1 MAMNILGRAFVLVV
15 AMALTACG
23 GGSSSSS
30 SGTGGGAGGVV
41 VGGSGGSSSPDGNGS
56 SGSGTGSSGDSGTG
70 GSGTGGSG
78 SGTGSGGDSG
88 TGGSGSGTGSG
99 GDSGTGGSGS
109 GTGSGGDSGTGGSGS
124 GTGSG
129 GDSGTGGSG
138 SGTGSGGDSGT
149 GGSGGGTGAGSGG
162 DSSASGPGDSG
173 GVGSGGT
180 GASAASVAV
189 GVADGF
195 GSVIM
200 NGVRF
205 NVDTAHV
212 VTEDAM
218 SLQLGMTA
226 SVRGVIDAG
235 MATGTATEILSIP
248 ELRGL
253 ISKIDVAAGQM
264 EVMGVVVSVDEATA
278 FAGGAALSDL
288 SVGAMVQVYAL
299 PNGPGRM
306 RATRIEISTAGAH
319 TRIRGAIQNLNTT
332 ARTFR
337 VEGLTVNYAA
347 ADFAGGLTS
356 SALAE
361 GMAVYVR
368 ASGSPSLG
376 VLTATQ
382 LYRGHTLPTQSAA
395 PVTLLGMVTDYVALR
410 SFSLQGVPVDASAAQ
425 VTGGLA
431 TAIGNG
437 VKLDVTGTMT
447 NGVLVASKVRIRNV
461 PGTGG
466 PVSFNVIGV
475 VAQFKSAAN
484 FRVNGQ
490 PINASG
496 QGVAFVSGSAAD
508 LRNGVKVNIK
518 GDHVVEGV
526 LQATEVRFE

>member
-1 MAMNILGRAFVLVV
+1 MAMNMLGRAFVLVV

-56 SGSGTGSSGDSGTG
+56 GGSDGSGTGGAGSGTG
-70 GSGTGGSG
+70 GSGTG
-78 SGTGSGGDSG
+78 DSG
-88 TGGSGSGTGSG
+88 TGTGSS
-99 GDSGTGGSGS
+99 GDGSS
-109 GTGSGGDSGTGGSGS
+109 
-124 GTGSG
+124 
-129 GDSGTGGSG
+129 
-138 SGTGSGGDSGT
+138 
-149 GGSGGGTGAGSGG
+149 GGTGAGSGG

-278 FAGGAALSDL
+278 FAGVAALSDL

-425 VTGGLA
+425 VTGGRA

-475 VAQFKSAAN
+475 VAQFKSVAN

-526 LQATEVRFE
+526 LQATDVRFE

>member
-1 MAMNILGRAFVLVV
+1 MAMNMLGRAFVLVV

-56 SGSGTGSSGDSGTG
+56 GGSDGSGTGGTGSGTGGAGTGDSGTGTGSSGD
-70 GSGTGGSG
+70 GSS
-78 SGTGSGGDSG
+78 
-88 TGGSGSGTGSG
+88 
-99 GDSGTGGSGS
+99 
-109 GTGSGGDSGTGGSGS
+109 
-124 GTGSG
+124 
-129 GDSGTGGSG
+129 
-138 SGTGSGGDSGT
+138 
-149 GGSGGGTGAGSGG
+149 GGTGAGSGG

-253 ISKIDVAAGQM
+253 VSKIDVAAGLM

-306 RATRIEISTAGAH
+306 RATRIEISTSGTH

>member
-1 MAMNILGRAFVLVV
+1 MAMNMLGRAFVLVV

-23 GGSSSSS
+23 GGGSSSS
-30 SGTGGGAGGVV
+30 TGSGGAGGVV

-56 SGSGTGSSGDSGTG
+56 SGSDGSGSGTGGADSGSGGSGGSGTGDSGTG
-70 GSGTGGSG
+70 GA
-78 SGTGSGGDSG
+78 
-88 TGGSGSGTGSG
+88 
-99 GDSGTGGSGS
+99 
-109 GTGSGGDSGTGGSGS
+109 
-124 GTGSG
+124 
-129 GDSGTGGSG
+129 
-138 SGTGSGGDSGT
+138 
-149 GGSGGGTGAGSGG
+149 GGGTGAGSGG

-180 GASAASVAV
+180 GAAAASVAV

-212 VTEDAM
+212 VTEDAV

-226 SVRGVIDAG
+226 SVRGSIDAG
-235 MATGTATEILSIP
+235 LTAGTATEILSIP

-253 ISKIDVAAGQM
+253 VSKIDVAAGQL

-278 FAGGAALSDL
+278 FAGVTALSDL
-288 SVGAMVQVYAL
+288 RVGAMVQVYAL

-306 RATRIEISTAGAH
+306 RATRIEVSTSGTH
-319 TRIRGAIQNLNTT
+319 TRIRGAIQNLNAT

-347 ADFAGGLTS
+347 ADFAGGLTP

-395 PVTLLGMVTDYVALR
+395 PVTLLGMVTDYVALG

-425 VTGGLA
+425 VTGGREA
-431 TAIGNG
+431 AIGNG
-437 VKLDVTGTMT
+437 VKLDVTGTMA

-475 VAQFKSAAN
+475 VAQFKSAAS

-490 PINASG
+490 PINASRPA
-496 QGVAFVSGSAAD
+496 VTFVNGSAAN
-508 LRNGVKVNIK
+508 LRNGVQVNIK
-518 GDHVVEGV
+518 GDQVVEGV
-526 LQATEVRFE
+526 LQANEVRFE